1 MRRKILDLKQ
11 INEAALRAP
20 SALPEAVEGA
30 GQKAQEE
37 ERLQIISFFLDGE
50 EYAFEVADAVEVLR
64 PRQMTEVP
72 RTPDF
77 IKGILSV
84 RGEMVFVMDLKRRL
98 NIGEAE
104 SGRVCRI
111 LITSVEDLK
120 AGFLVDRLSGVK
132 DVPVSSIGPAAHL
145 GDKAAKFL
153 KGLIAAKDRPIRLL
167 DASKLI
173 DFTQ

>member
-1 MRRKILDLKQ
+1 MRKKILDLKQ
-11 INEAALRAP
+11 INEAALKAP
-20 SALPEAVEGA
+20 SAPPEAAEGA
-30 GQKAQEE
+30 GRKAQE

-77 IKGILSV
+77 INGILSV
-84 RGEMVFVMDLKRRL
+84 RGEMVFVMDLKKRL

-104 SGRVCRI
+104 RGGVCRI

-145 GDKAAKFL
+145 GDRAAKFL
-153 KGLIAAKDRPIRLL
+153 KGVIVTKDRPIRLL

>member
-1 MRRKILDLKQ
+1 MKRKILDLKQ

-20 SALPEAVEGA
+20 ATAPEASEGA
-30 GQKAQEE
+30 GQKAHEE

-84 RGEMVFVMDLKRRL
+84 RGEMVFVIDLKKRL

-104 SGRVCRI
+104 RGSVCRI
-111 LITSVEDLK
+111 LITSLEQ
-120 AGFLVDRLSGVK
+120 ARLWRVAQGK
-132 DVPVSSIGPAAHL
+132 
-145 GDKAAKFL
+145 
-153 KGLIAAKDRPIRLL
+153 R
-167 DASKLI
+167 
-173 DFTQ
+173 